1 MKVVHHHTR
10 TGAISGNLN
19 MLSFLNTHGN
29 MVYMKRWFTS
39 FFFFNFSGFTLKS
52 FLIMGI
58 PKDLIIS
65 IVEECLQD
73 L

>member
-19 MLSFLNTHGN
+19 MLSFLNTPGN
-29 MVYMKRWFTS
+29 MIYFI
-39 FFFFNFSGFTLKS
+39 FFFLISGFTLKS

-58 PKDLIIS
+58 LKDLIIR